1 MPRKLSFLAL
11 PRVILYGALLV
22 TISLSVGAKDR
33 ILLDFNMKTEPP
45 ADWAVEGYAFGTR
58 NPVPDERQKYAL
70 ATQSQ
75 RYVKKGRMT
84 SPPFTIESD
93 YLRVHCAGTY
103 HPTKIAVV
111 LLVDGKDMRSCSPE
125 PGYGFLGAKLPQIRF
140 FQPPDPAEYFFDV
153 RELRGRQAVL
163 EVRDQHYDG
172 IFFEVKI
179 TATDR
184 GPDRKEKLLDPL
196 FYEDNKV
203 TRPP

>member
-70 ATQSQ
+70 ATQCQ

-103 HPTKIAVV
+103 HPTKMAVV
-111 LLVDGKDMRSCSPE
+111 LQSMARSSFAYSWTMDRLNCSPTMG
-125 PGYGFLGAKLPQIRF
+125 PLWLPTSPCQIHETEASAYR
-140 FQPPDPAEYFFDV
+140 V
-153 RELRGRQAVL
+153 RAMPQ
-163 EVRDQHYDG
+163 
-172 IFFEVKI
+172 F
-179 TATDR
+179 
-184 GPDRKEKLLDPL
+184 PC
-196 FYEDNKV
+196 
-203 TRPP
+203 